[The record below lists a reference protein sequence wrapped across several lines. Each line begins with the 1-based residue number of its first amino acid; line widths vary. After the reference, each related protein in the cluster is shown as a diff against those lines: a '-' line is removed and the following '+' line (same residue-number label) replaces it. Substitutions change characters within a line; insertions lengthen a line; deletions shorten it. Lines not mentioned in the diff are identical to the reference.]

1 MRSCGNHQCNRICCP
16 LASLAGVNLKGKG
29 KKKTSAAAAGSTQ
42 FDADPDGLHSSR
54 GKQVL
59 PQSPPDKRSFI
70 SKLAYIY
77 RMDSQMVDVDPLRSD
92 QIIRRIDTRIP
103 TPLLSTY
110 IASKSSSSSLGKLG
124 NLRAGTAT
132 VHAPPAITPP
142 GSRSATP
149 LRGWTSVVAP
159 PTATARAA
167 AAVGPVS
174 MLASTSAASPSPGTS
189 TNPSRAA
196 TPPVFSP
203 IPQTVPLSKSKA
215 STTAT
220 GHTSLSVLREDTK
233 KGDEGDNEVP
243 DDWEDDE

>member
-1 MRSCGNHQCNRICCP
+1 MLSMN
-16 LASLAGVNLKGKG
+16 
-29 KKKTSAAAAGSTQ
+29 
-42 FDADPDGLHSSR
+42 
-54 GKQVL
+54 
-59 PQSPPDKRSFI
+59 KRSFI

-77 RMDSQMVDVDPLRSD
+77 RMDSQMVDVDPHRSV

-110 IASKSSSSSLGKLG
+110 IASKSSSSNLGKLG

-132 VHAPPAITPP
+132 VHAPSAITPP

-159 PTATARAA
+159 VTATGRATAA
-167 AAVGPVS
+167 AIGPVS
-174 MLASTSAASPSPGTS
+174 MLASTSAASPSPGPS

-220 GHTSLSVLREDTK
+220 GHTSLSVSREDAK